1 MLALCKHPCYY
12 LSMPTLY
19 VREIPEQVY
28 QTAQRIAQEQ
38 GRSLSAYVI
47 TILEQAIEDEQ
58 ARRKMSE
65 ALADIRRRRR
75 PLPPGAPDSVEIIRR
90 MRDDHE

>member
-1 MLALCKHPCYY
+1 
-12 LSMPTLY
+12 MPTLY

-47 TILEQAIEDEQ
+47 TVLEQAIEDEQ
-58 ARRKMSE
+58 VRRRSAK
-65 ALADIRRRRR
+65 ALANIRRRRR
-75 PLPPGAPDSVEIIRR
+75 PLPPGAPDSVEMIRR
-90 MRDDHE
+90 MRNGDE

>member
-1 MLALCKHPCYY
+1 
-12 LSMPTLY
+12 MPTLY

-47 TILEQAIEDEQ
+47 TVLEQAIEDEKVRQ
-58 ARRKMSE
+58 KRSQ
-65 ALADIRRRRR
+65 ALARIRRRRR

-90 MRDDHE
+90 MRDGDE